1 MTLSSQTRGS
11 EHQLVVLKTIAEH
24 LNRFLDLDSMLESVL
39 PLVLELTG
47 LNAGWIVL
55 REEGG
60 VFSLAAAHG
69 LPPGLEAEG
78 RAALRQSP
86 CRCQQL
92 VASGEPLHGCQR
104 LAL

>member
-55 REEGG
+55 
-60 VFSLAAAHG
+60 
-69 LPPGLEAEG
+69 
-78 RAALRQSP
+78 
-86 CRCQQL
+86 
-92 VASGEPLHGCQR
+92 
-104 LAL
+104 